1 MVTMSGHLPPVTV
14 AVLLLSWVVAV
25 TARTPLEPAIV
36 EDELGNKADENS
48 DITWASNN
56 AVVQYKLDG
65 DAFDP
70 GALEGLFNMAN
81 GFIDVVMP
89 KDVPNGR

>member
-1 MVTMSGHLPPVTV
+1 MVTMSGHLRPVT
-14 AVLLLSWVVAV
+14 AALLLAWVVAV
-25 TARTPLEPAIV
+25 SGRSNLNPAVV
-36 EDELGNKADENS
+36 EDSLGNKADSNS
-48 DITWASNN
+48 NITWASNN
-56 AVVQYKLDG
+56 EIVQYKLDG

-70 GALEGLFNMAN
+70 GSLEALFNMAN